1 MIGTATNTT
10 TDTAKGGAKT
20 AEQNA
25 QLIPVIIIGAEGKMG
40 QETVAAVEAAP
51 SLELVARIDPCY
63 GSASFDAGTT
73 SGSGSNSESD
83 SNTFASIDELMAAD
97 IVRPKLTRTVIID
110 FTRPDVV
117 EANLTKALPL
127 GFDCVVGTTGLSS
140 TQLDALRQLIYDDRC
155 LFIAPNFAIGAVL
168 MMELAQKVIP
178 YMPEVEVIEYHHD
191 NKLDAPS
198 GTAKRTAELLAEV
211 RAKALPDYQSTAPG
225 AETELPDCEGA
236 RGALIKEVPVH
247 SVRVPGYVAHQE
259 VIFGGLGQTLT
270 IRHDSIHRNS
280 FMPGV
285 VLACE
290 QVVQRDGLIIG
301 LENLLEE

>member
-1 MIGTATNTT
+1 MT
-10 TDTAKGGAKT
+10 
-20 AEQNA
+20 EQNVHPIS
-25 QLIPVIIIGAEGKMG
+25 QPILQPIPVVVIGAEGKMG
-40 QETVAAVEAAP
+40 QETVAAVEAA
-51 SLELVARIDPCY
+51 SNLALIARIDPCY
-63 GSASFDAGTT
+63 ADAAFDARA
-73 SGSGSNSESD
+73 GSRSD
-83 SNTFASIDELMAAD
+83 SATFASIDELMATD
-97 IVRPKLTRTVIID
+97 IVKPKDTRTVLID

-117 EANLTKALPL
+117 EANLKQALPL

-140 TQLDALRQLIYDDRC
+140 VQLAELEKLICNGRC

-211 RAKALPDYQSTAPG
+211 RAKVLLDYQSTAPG
-225 AETELPDCEGA
+225 AETELLGCEGA
-236 RGALIKEVPVH
+236 RGALVGKIPVH
-247 SVRVPGYVAHQE
+247 SVRIPGYVAHQE

-285 VLACE
+285 VMACE
-290 QVVQRDGLIIG
+290 KVVQREGLIVG
-301 LENLLEE
+301 LENLMEDGHN